1 VGNEMIAVVDY
12 GAGNVRSVINAL
24 ELIKQKPVVT
34 KDPDELSKASVIILP
49 GVGAF
54 GDCMQAIK
62 RYNLVDPLN
71 EIILKD
77 KKPYLGICLGMQ
89 ILAQKGLEKGD
100 HEGLAWIQ
108 GTVKKMVPDEKKYR
122 IPHMGWNDVTYN
134 KKCPL
139 FNDMVEAPAFY
150 FVHSYHLEVDGP
162 DADTVVASCWHGM
175 QVTVALQ
182 KDNIFGVQFHP
193 EKSQEE
199 GIKLLKNFLKAV
211 S

>member
-1 VGNEMIAVVDY
+1 VENEMIAVVDY

-162 DADTVVASCWHGM
+162 DADTVVAS
-175 QVTVALQ
+175 
-182 KDNIFGVQFHP
+182 N
-193 EKSQEE
+193 
-199 GIKLLKNFLKAV
+199 
-211 S
+211 